1 MKIQVKTL
9 QVPVYWVVLVLVVVA
24 LGFWQLGARMPPS
37 VNSRSTTGP
46 AGSGATS
53 ASLEDPGSWSMAQGE
68 DATRRHLREGLKAG
82 DMDLRTGRTILYYVD
97 PMVPG
102 KNFEAPGKSPFMD
115 MMLVPRYAGAGD
127 ADAGLVS
134 VSPRIQQNL
143 GLRTATVM
151 EGVLQTGFAAV
162 GDIAWNERLQTT
174 LSSRAMGYV
183 EKLHVRAVLD
193 GVAKDQPLLDI
204 YVPDWV
210 AAQEDYLAITRMQ
223 GTDLDVLRKAAL
235 QRMRQVGMS
244 EEQIRQV
251 TDSGTLHARLTLRAP
266 QAGVLTEL
274 MVREGGTVMPG
285 MLLLRLQGTQ
295 TVWAEAEVPESQ
307 IAELRPGMAVRASSP
322 AFAGVVFEGRVQA
335 LLPQVDAS
343 TRTLKARLELR
354 NPDAKLVPG
363 MLVQM
368 QFAGAT
374 RKATLLVP
382 SEAVIRTGQRNMV
395 MLAEENGYYRPVEV
409 KTGREADGKIEILSG
424 LDPGQNVVVSG
435 QFLIDSEASLR
446 GLVDR
451 LNQGPAQAAKA
462 ATQTYATD
470 AVIEKIQDG
479 AVTLTHQPVPALKWP
494 GMTMDFRLPPAEQG
508 AAKLATGEKVR
519 IEFRMQD
526 GEMPLITRLERLSSG
541 GGQ

>member
-1 MKIQVKTL
+1 MKIQVKTI
-9 QVPVYWVVLVLVVVA
+9 QIPAYWAALILALVA
-24 LGFWQLGARMPPS
+24 LGFWLLGARMSPS
-37 VNSRSTTGP
+37 ANGGTIAGDAGTTST
-46 AGSGATS
+46 A
-53 ASLEDPGSWSMAQGE
+53 LEDPGTWSMAQGE

-82 DMDLRTGRTILYYVD
+82 DIDPQTGRIILFYVD

-102 KNFEAPGKSPFMD
+102 KNFEAPSKSPFMD

-151 EGVLQTGFAAV
+151 EGVLSTGISAI
-162 GDIAWNERLQTT
+162 GNIAWNERLQTT

-193 GVAKDQPLLDI
+193 VVAQNQPLLDI

-210 AAQEDYLAITRMQ
+210 AAQEDYLAISRMH
-223 GTDLDVLRKAAL
+223 GTDLDVLRNAAL

-244 EEQIRQV
+244 EAQIRQV
-251 TDSGTLHARLTLRAP
+251 TDRAILQPRMTLRAP
-266 QAGVLTEL
+266 QAGVVTEL
-274 MVREGGTVMPG
+274 IVREGGTVMPG

-307 IAELRPGMAVRASSP
+307 IAELRPGMAVRASSQ
-322 AFAGVVFEGRVQA
+322 AFPETTFEGRVQA
-335 LLPQVDAS
+335 LLPQVTAS

-354 NPDAKLVPG
+354 NPGSKLIPG

-368 QFAGAT
+368 QFAGAA
-374 RKATLLVP
+374 RKATLLAP
-382 SEAVIRTGQRNMV
+382 SDAVIRTGQRNMV

-409 KTGREADGKIEILSG
+409 KTGREANGKIEILAG
-424 LDPGQNVVVSG
+424 LDLGQNVVVSG

-451 LNQGPAQAAKA
+451 LNQGPAQAANA
-462 ATQTYATD
+462 AAQAYTTD
-470 AVIEKIQDG
+470 ALIENIEG
-479 AVTLTHQPVPALKWP
+479 EAVTLTHPPVPELKWP
-494 GMTMDFRLPPAEQG
+494 GMTMDFLLPPIEKRPG
-508 AAKLATGEKVR
+508 KLATGERVR

-526 GEMPLITRLERLSSG
+526 GDMPVITRLERLSSG

>member
-1 MKIQVKTL
+1 MKIQVKTI
-9 QVPVYWVVLVLVVVA
+9 QIPVYWAALILTIVA
-24 LGFWQLGARMPPS
+24 LGFWQLGTRMAPS
-37 VNSRSTTGP
+37 VNSGTS
-46 AGSGATS
+46 AGTAGATS
-53 ASLEDPGSWSMAQGE
+53 TALEDPGSWSMAQGE

-82 DMDLRTGRTILYYVD
+82 DIDPQTGRTILYYVD

-102 KNFEAPGKSPFMD
+102 KNFEAPSKSPFMD

-143 GLRTATVM
+143 GLRTATVI
-151 EGVLQTGFAAV
+151 EGVLSTSISAV
-162 GDIAWNERLQTT
+162 GSIAWNERLQTT

-193 GVAKDQPLLDI
+193 AVAKDQPLLDI

-210 AAQEDYLAITRMQ
+210 AAQEDYLAITRMP
-223 GTDLDVLRKAAL
+223 GTDLDVLRQAAL

-251 TDSGTLHARLTLRAP
+251 TDSATLQPRLTLRAP

-307 IAELRPGMAVRASSP
+307 IAELRPGMAVRADSP
-322 AFAGVVFEGRVQA
+322 AFPEATFEGRVQA

-343 TRTLKARLELR
+343 TRTFKARLELR
-354 NPDAKLVPG
+354 NPGAKLMPG

-382 SEAVIRTGQRNMV
+382 SDAVIRTGQRNMV
-395 MLAEENGYYRPVEV
+395 MLAEENGYYRPMEV
-409 KTGREADGKIEILSG
+409 KTGREANGKIEILAG
-424 LDPGQNVVVSG
+424 LDLGQNVVVSG

-451 LNQGPAQAAKA
+451 LNQGPAQAIKA
-462 ATQTYATD
+462 ATQAYATD
-470 AVIEKIQDG
+470 AVIEKIENE
-479 AVTLTHQPVPALKWP
+479 AVTLTHPPVPALKWP
-494 GMTMDFRLPPAEQG
+494 AMTMDFRLPPAEQRP
-508 AAKLATGEKVR
+508 AKLATGETVR

-526 GEMPLITRLERLSSG
+526 GDMPLITRMERLRSG

>member
-1 MKIQVKTL
+1 MKIQIKTI
-9 QVPVYWVVLVLVVVA
+9 QVPAYWAALILALVA
-24 LGFWQLGARMPPS
+24 FGFWLLGARMAP
-37 VNSRSTTGP
+37 STTG
-46 AGSGATS
+46 GATPGA
-53 ASLEDPGSWSMAQGE
+53 ASTTSTPMEDPGTWSMAQGE
-68 DATRRHLREGLKAG
+68 DATRRHLREGLRAG
-82 DMDLRTGRTILYYVD
+82 DIDPQTGRTILFYVD

-102 KNFEAPGKSPFMD
+102 KNFDAPSKSPFMD

-143 GLRTATVM
+143 GLRTATVI
-151 EGVLQTGFAAV
+151 EGVLSTGISAV
-162 GDIAWNERLQTT
+162 GNIAWNERLQTT

-183 EKLHVRAVLD
+183 EKLHVRATLD
-193 GVAKDQPLLDI
+193 TVTKDQPLLDI

-223 GTDLDVLRKAAL
+223 GADLDVLRQAAL

-251 TDSGTLHARLTLRAP
+251 TDSASLQARLTLRAP
-266 QAGVLTEL
+266 QTGVLTEL

-307 IAELRPGMAVRASSP
+307 IAELRPGMVVRASSP
-322 AFAGVVFEGRVQA
+322 AFPEATFEGRVQA

-354 NPDAKLVPG
+354 NPGAKLTPG

-368 QFAGAT
+368 QLAGAA

-382 SEAVIRTGQRNMV
+382 SDAVIRTGQRNMV

-409 KTGREADGKIEILSG
+409 KPGREANGKIEILAG
-424 LDPGQNVVVSG
+424 LDLGQNVVVSG

-446 GLVDR
+446 GLVER
-451 LNQGPAQAAKA
+451 FNQGPAQVAQA
-462 ATQTYATD
+462 ATPAYATD
-470 AVIEKIQDG
+470 AVIEKIEG
-479 AVTLTHQPVPALKWP
+479 EAVTLTHPPVPALKWP
-494 GMTMDFRLPPAEQG
+494 GMTMDFRLPPVEQRP
-508 AAKLATGEKVR
+508 AKLTAGEKVQ

-526 GEMPLITRLERLSSG
+526 GDIPVITRLERRSSG

>member
-1 MKIQVKTL
+1 MKIQIKTI
-9 QVPVYWVVLVLVVVA
+9 QVPAYWAALILALVA
-24 LGFWQLGARMPPS
+24 LGFWLLGARMAPS
-37 VNSRSTTGP
+37 TNG
-46 AGSGATS
+46 GATAGA
-53 ASLEDPGSWSMAQGE
+53 ASSTSTALEDPGTWSMAQGE

-82 DMDLRTGRTILYYVD
+82 DIDPQTGRTILFYVD

-102 KNFEAPGKSPFMD
+102 KNFDAPSKSPFMD
-115 MMLVPRYAGAGD
+115 MMLVPRYAGTSD
-127 ADAGLVS
+127 ADAGSVS

-151 EGVLQTGFAAV
+151 EGVLSTGISAV
-162 GDIAWNERLQTT
+162 GNIAWNERLQTT

-183 EKLHVRAVLD
+183 EKLHVRATLD
-193 GVAKDQPLLDI
+193 TVTKDQPLLDI

-223 GTDLDVLRKAAL
+223 GADLDVLRQAAL

-251 TDSGTLHARLTLRAP
+251 TESATLQARLTLRAP

-307 IAELRPGMAVRASSP
+307 IAELRPGMVVRAISP
-322 AFAGVVFEGRVQA
+322 AFPEATFEGRVQA
-335 LLPQVDAS
+335 LLPQVDSS

-354 NPDAKLVPG
+354 NPGAKLTPG

-368 QFAGAT
+368 QLAGAA

-382 SEAVIRTGQRNMV
+382 SDAVIRTGQRNMV

-409 KTGREADGKIEILSG
+409 KPGREANGKIEILSG
-424 LDPGQNVVVSG
+424 LDLGQNVVVSG

-451 LNQGPAQAAKA
+451 LNQGPAQSAQA
-462 ATQTYATD
+462 ATPAYATD
-470 AVIEKIQDG
+470 AVIEKIEG
-479 AVTLTHQPVPALKWP
+479 EAVTLTHPPVPALKWP
-494 GMTMDFRLPPAEQG
+494 GMTMDFRLPPAEQRP
-508 AAKLATGEKVR
+508 AKLTAGEKVQ

-526 GEMPLITRLERLSSG
+526 GDIPVITRLERRSSG

>member
-1 MKIQVKTL
+1 MKIQIKTI
-9 QVPVYWVVLVLVVVA
+9 QIPAYWAALILALVA
-24 LGFWQLGARMPPS
+24 LGFWLLGARMSPS
-37 VNSRSTTGP
+37 ANG
-46 AGSGATS
+46 GATAGTAGTTS
-53 ASLEDPGSWSMAQGE
+53 TALEDPGTWSMAQGE

-82 DMDLRTGRTILYYVD
+82 DVDPQTGRTILFYVD

-102 KNFEAPGKSPFMD
+102 KNFEAPSKSPFMD
-115 MMLVPRYAGAGD
+115 MMLVPRYAGTGD

-151 EGVLQTGFAAV
+151 EGVLSTGISAV
-162 GDIAWNERLQTT
+162 GNIAWNERLQTT

-193 GVAKDQPLLDI
+193 TVKKDQPLLDI

-223 GTDLDVLRKAAL
+223 GADLDVLRQAAL

-251 TDSGTLHARLTLRAP
+251 TDSASLQARLTLRAP

-322 AFAGVVFEGRVQA
+322 AFQEATFEGRVQA

-354 NPDAKLVPG
+354 NPGAKLTPG

-368 QFAGAT
+368 QFVGAA

-382 SEAVIRTGQRNMV
+382 SDAVIRTGQRNMV

-409 KTGREADGKIEILSG
+409 KTGREANGKIEILSG
-424 LDPGQNVVVSG
+424 LDLGQNVVVSG

-451 LNQGPAQAAKA
+451 LNQVPAQAAQA
-462 ATQTYATD
+462 ATPAYATD
-470 AVIEKIQDG
+470 AVIEKVEG
-479 AVTLTHQPVPALKWP
+479 EAVTLTHPPVPALKWP
-494 GMTMDFRLPPAEQG
+494 GMTMDFRLPPVAQRP
-508 AAKLATGEKVR
+508 AKLTTGEKVQ

-526 GEMPLITRLERLSSG
+526 GDMPLITRMERLGSG

>member
-1 MKIQVKTL
+1 MKIQVKTI
-9 QVPVYWVVLVLVVVA
+9 QVPIYWASLILAIVA
-24 LGFWQLGARMPPS
+24 LGFWLLGARMSPS
-37 VNSRSTTGP
+37 INSGDPTGSANTTSTAP
-46 AGSGATS
+46 
-53 ASLEDPGSWSMAQGE
+53 EDPGTWSMAQGE

-82 DMDLRTGRTILYYVD
+82 DIDPRTGRAILYYVD

-151 EGVLQTGFAAV
+151 EGTLSAGISAV
-162 GDIAWNERLQTT
+162 GNIAWNERLQTT

-193 GVAKDQPLLDI
+193 TVAKDQPLLDI

-251 TDSGTLHARLTLRAP
+251 TESATLQPRLTLRAP

-285 MLLLRLQGTQ
+285 MLMLRLQGTQ

-307 IAELRPGMAVRASSP
+307 IAELRPGMAVRANSP
-322 AFAGVVFEGRVQA
+322 AFPETTFEGRVQA

-343 TRTLKARLELR
+343 TRTFKARLELR
-354 NPDAKLVPG
+354 NPGAQLMPG

-368 QFAGAT
+368 QFTGAA
-374 RKATLLVP
+374 RKVTLLVP
-382 SEAVIRTGQRNMV
+382 SDAVIRTGQRNMV
-395 MLAEENGYYRPVEV
+395 MLAEESGYYRPMEV
-409 KTGREADGKIEILSG
+409 KTGREANGKIEILAG
-424 LDPGQNVVVSG
+424 LDLGQNVVVSG

-451 LNQGPAQAAKA
+451 LNQGTAQTATATAQAY
-462 ATQTYATD
+462 TTD
-470 AVIEKIQDG
+470 AVIEKMEG
-479 AVTLTHQPVPALKWP
+479 EAVTLKHLPVPALKWP
-494 GMTMDFRLPPAEQG
+494 AMTMDFRLPPVEQRP
-508 AAKLATGEKVR
+508 AKLAAGEKIR
-519 IEFRMQD
+519 IEFKMQD

>member
-1 MKIQVKTL
+1 
-9 QVPVYWVVLVLVVVA
+9 
-24 LGFWQLGARMPPS
+24 
-37 VNSRSTTGP
+37 
-46 AGSGATS
+46 
-53 ASLEDPGSWSMAQGE
+53 MAQGE

-82 DMDLRTGRTILYYVD
+82 DTDPQTGRTILFYVD

-134 VSPRIQQNL
+134 ISPRIQQNL

-151 EGVLQTGFAAV
+151 EGSLSTGISAI
-162 GDIAWNERLQTT
+162 GNIAWNERLQTT

-193 GVAKDQPLLDI
+193 TVAKDQPLLDI

-251 TDSGTLHARLTLRAP
+251 TESATLQPRMTLRAP

-307 IAELRPGMAVRASSP
+307 IAELRPGMAVRANSP
-322 AFAGVVFEGRVQA
+322 AFPETTFEGRVQA

-354 NPDAKLVPG
+354 NPGAKLMPG

-368 QFAGAT
+368 QFTGVA
-374 RKATLLVP
+374 RKVTLLVP
-382 SEAVIRTGQRNMV
+382 SDAVIRTGQRNMV

-409 KTGREADGKIEILSG
+409 KTGREANGKIEILAG
-424 LDPGQNVVVSG
+424 LNLGQNVVVSG

-451 LNQGPAQAAKA
+451 LNQAPVQTTQAATPA
-462 ATQTYATD
+462 YATD
-470 AVIEKIQDG
+470 AMIEKIEG
-479 AVTLTHQPVPALKWP
+479 EAVTLTHPPVPALKWP
-494 GMTMDFRLPPAEQG
+494 GMTMDFRLPPAEQRP
-508 AAKLATGEKVR
+508 AKLTAGENVR
-519 IEFRMQD
+519 IEFKMQD
-526 GEMPLITRLERLSSG
+526 GDMPVITRLERLNSG

>member
-1 MKIQVKTL
+1 MKIQVKTI
-9 QVPVYWVVLVLVVVA
+9 QIPIYWAALILAIVA
-24 LGFWQLGARMPPS
+24 LGFWLLGARMSPS
-37 VNSRSTTGP
+37 IN
-46 AGSGATS
+46 SGAPTGS
-53 ASLEDPGSWSMAQGE
+53 AGTTNATLEDPGTWSMAQGE
-68 DATRRHLREGLKAG
+68 DATRRHQREGLKAG
-82 DMDLRTGRTILYYVD
+82 DIDPRTGRAILYYVD

-127 ADAGLVS
+127 ADTGLVS

-151 EGVLQTGFAAV
+151 EGTLSTGISAV
-162 GDIAWNERLQTT
+162 GNIAWNERLQTT

-193 GVAKDQPLLDI
+193 TVAKDQPLLDI

-210 AAQEDYLAITRMQ
+210 AAQEDYLAITQMQ
-223 GTDLDVLRKAAL
+223 GTDLDILRKAAL

-251 TDSGTLHARLTLRAP
+251 TESATLQPRLTLRAP

-307 IAELRPGMAVRASSP
+307 IAELSPGMAVRANSP
-322 AFAGVVFEGRVQA
+322 AFPETTFEGRVQA

-354 NPDAKLVPG
+354 NPGAKLMPG

-368 QFAGAT
+368 QFTGVA
-374 RKATLLVP
+374 RKVTLLV
-382 SEAVIRTGQRNMV
+382 SSDAVIRTGQRNMV
-395 MLAEENGYYRPVEV
+395 MLAEENGYYRPMEV
-409 KTGREADGKIEILSG
+409 KTGREANGKIEILAG
-424 LDPGQNVVVSG
+424 LDLGQNVVVSG

-451 LNQGPAQAAKA
+451 LNQGAPQTAKA
-462 ATQTYATD
+462 TTQAYTTD
-470 AVIEKIQDG
+470 AVIEKMEG
-479 AVTLTHQPVPALKWP
+479 EAVTLKHQPVPALKWP
-494 GMTMDFRLPPAEQG
+494 AMTMDFRLPPAEQRP
-508 AAKLATGEKVR
+508 AKLATGEKVR
-519 IEFRMQD
+519 IEFKMQD
-526 GEMPLITRLERLSSG
+526 GEMPLITRMERLSSG